1 MPIKKALKN
10 IDKKALIKNLVNTGK
25 WTKTAI
31 DTAFSR
37 GKISTSM
44 APEMEK
50 FTSISA
56 KFWLMPETYDMKGD
70 RI

>member
-1 MPIKKALKN
+1 MPIREALKT
-10 IDKKALIKNLVNTGK
+10 IDKKALIKSLVDTGK
-25 WTKTAI
+25 WTKAAI

-56 KFWLMPETYDMKGD
+56 KFWLMPESYNLKGD